1 MSNLPC
7 IMIGK
12 ASVKDN
18 INLVLEAQGRG
29 PGSLSRKMCAID
41 PTATYET
48 PATHYMMQDM
58 SATDTLV
65 ASWQAMASGVMPGLD
80 DFGAPMVW
88 GIISKPDAI
97 ACTGNGNMQVYSAAG
112 LITGEDATAWRD
124 GTFVG
129 IGLQFVPAAPI

>member
-12 ASVKDN
+12 AADKDD

-29 PGSLSRKMCAID
+29 PGNLSRKMCSID
-41 PTATYET
+41 PLATWET

-65 ASWQAMASGVMPGLD
+65 ASWQAACNGDLPAIDGQWGVDGVISSLDAQEACSG
-80 DFGAPMVW
+80 
-88 GIISKPDAI
+88 
-97 ACTGNGNMQVYSAAG
+97 GNMQVYSAAG
-112 LITGEDATAWRD
+112 LVTGEDATAWRD
-124 GTFVG
+124 GTFLG
-129 IGLQFVPAAPI
+129 IGLQFVPDAPL